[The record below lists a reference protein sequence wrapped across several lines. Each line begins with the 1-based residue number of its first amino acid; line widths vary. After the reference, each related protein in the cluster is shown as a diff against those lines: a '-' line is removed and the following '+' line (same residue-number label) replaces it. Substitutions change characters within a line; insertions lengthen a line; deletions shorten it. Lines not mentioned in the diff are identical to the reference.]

1 MLEHK
6 HSSAEEF
13 QQEELMQH
21 YELTVLVKPDL
32 ETEIDAT
39 IDAIKKLVTDN
50 GGEVTAVDNQGKK
63 KLAYRIAK
71 EDFAVYVYAEV
82 ELPATAPKKISD
94 VLNITDYALRYLL
107 VKVDEKEKAKLE
119 ASKKQSA
126 ETEEE

>member
-1 MLEHK
+1 
-6 HSSAEEF
+6 
-13 QQEELMQH
+13 MQH

-32 ETEIDAT
+32 ETEIDGT

-50 GGEVTAVDNQGKK
+50 GGEVTTVDNQGKK

-71 EDFAVYVYAEV
+71 EDFAVYVYVEV

-126 ETEEE
+126 TEAEEE